1 MAEAIRVDYSGAV
14 PVVTINRPE
23 ARNAINAEVSSGIG
37 RVLSQLAVDDRVRA
51 VVLTG
56 AGDRA
61 FCAGMDLKAPPG
73 RPTGQVPGIEM
84 LLRAQYPKPI
94 VAAVNG
100 AAIGGGFDLMLACDL
115 VVAAAHAT
123 FALPEVRRGVASVGG
138 STRLAQRVPLAIAL
152 ELTLTGEAIDAA
164 RAAALG
170 LVNRVVPIG
179 EELPVAIELAAL
191 VAANAPLAV
200 AFTRRRVHEVAGS
213 LDAAEWSQ
221 AQGHAKEVSASDDAR
236 IGAAAFAQRRPPI
249 WTGR

>member
-1 MAEAIRVDYSGAV
+1 VDHVGAV

-37 RVLSQLAVDDRVRA
+37 SVLSQLADDERVRV

-61 FCAGMDLKAPPG
+61 FCAGMDLKAPP
-73 RPTGQVPGIEM
+73 RPAVGQAPGIEI
-84 LLRAQYPKPI
+84 LLRDRYPKPI

-115 VVAAAHAT
+115 VVAAAHAS
-123 FALPEVRRGVASVGG
+123 FALPEVKRGVASVGG

-152 ELTLTGEAIDAA
+152 ELSLTGETIYAG

-170 LVNRVVPIG
+170 LVNRVVPAG

-191 VAANAPLAV
+191 IAANAPLAV
-200 AFTRRRVHEVAGS
+200 SFTRRRVHEAAGS
-213 LDAAEWSQ
+213 LDAAAWSQ
-221 AQGHAKEVSASDDAR
+221 AQEHAKEISASKDAR
-236 IGAAAFAQRRPPI
+236 IGAAAFAERRPPS
-249 WTGR
+249 WTGG